1 MALNIF
7 KKNTEKE
14 TVIAGKVKKS
24 AAKKAEEKKT
34 EAKKEAKVVKN
45 DSKKREAKK
54 GGYAIGTIKSPYI
67 TEKAVNLTDKDIYV
81 FRVDND
87 ANKTAV
93 KKAVEEIYKVDVE
106 KVTMINT
113 KGKKIGRG
121 RMAGIKKGFRKALI
135 KIKKGQKIEV
145 MPK

>member
-14 TVIAGKVKKS
+14 TA
-24 AAKKAEEKKT
+24 AAKKAKEAAGKKPEEKKT
-34 EAKKEAKVVKN
+34 EAKKEAKAVKSG
-45 DSKKREAKK
+45 SKNREAKK

-67 TEKAVNLTDKDIYV
+67 TEKAVNLADKDTYV
-81 FRVDND
+81 FRIDNN

-93 KKAVEEIYKVDVE
+93 KKAVEEAYKVVVE

-113 KGKKIGRG
+113 RDKKVGRG
-121 RMAGIKKGFRKALI
+121 RMSGVKKGFRKALVRI
-135 KIKKGQKIEV
+135 KEGQKIEV

>member
-7 KKNTEKE
+7 KKNTEKG
-14 TVIAGKVKKS
+14 TVAAEKAKKPAGKKP
-24 AAKKAEEKKT
+24 EQKKT
-34 EAKKEAKVVKN
+34 EVKEAKVVKSG
-45 DSKKREAKK
+45 SKGHEARK
-54 GGYAIGTIKSPYI
+54 GGYDIGTIKNPYI
-67 TEKAVNLTDKDIYV
+67 TEKAVNLADKDIYI
-81 FRVDND
+81 FKIDNN

-113 KGKKIGRG
+113 KDKKIGRG
-121 RMAGIKKGFRKALI
+121 RMSGVKKGFRKALVRI
-135 KIKKGQKIEV
+135 KEGQKIEV